1 MHDVY
6 EGDKNY
12 NVLSIPA
19 CQFKKDVSITQR
31 TPKGLN
37 WTSAIAVYLLLPGQI
52 WEIDERETKPSKFSK
67 TPALNSTFCSTEDG
81 MGSLQL
87 VGQY

>member
-6 EGDKNY
+6 EGVKNY

-19 CQFKKDVSITQR
+19 FQFKKDVSITQR

-52 WEIDERETKPSKFSK
+52 WEIDEREAKPTNFSK
-67 TPALNSTFCSTEDG
+67 NPALNSSFCLPEDG
-81 MGSLQL
+81 IGSLQL